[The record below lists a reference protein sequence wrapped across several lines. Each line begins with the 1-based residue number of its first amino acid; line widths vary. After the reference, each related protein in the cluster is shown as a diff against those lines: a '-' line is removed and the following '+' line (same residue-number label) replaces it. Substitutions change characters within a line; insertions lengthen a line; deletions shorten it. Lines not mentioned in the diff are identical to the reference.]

1 VLEHTTVP
9 SSLPREGECFCT
21 TNRRSIWTRR
31 RGRSSK
37 CAVGPASTEVAAA
50 HHQARSSIDFPSQLL
65 AVDEA
70 PRAAK
75 DDAAAILAPPNI
87 TAAAAKPHSSNSAS
101 MDDENDEEEEHD
113 DGPAA
118 GAATLHRTYSRPK
131 NACRKSFVNYNGSSS
146 YYMSNMSHDP
156 AAGSS
161 TRAAR
166 LPPYPYV
173 REPSI
178 PPLQHPL
185 SGAGRRSKK
194 QADK

>member
-1 VLEHTTVP
+1 VLKHTTVP
-9 SSLPREGECFCT
+9 SSLPREGEIFCT

-31 RGRSSK
+31 RVRSSK
-37 CAVGPASTEVAAA
+37 CAAGPASIEVAAA
-50 HHQARSSIDFPSQLL
+50 HHQARSSTDFLLQLL
-65 AVDEA
+65 AVYEA

-87 TAAAAKPHSSNSAS
+87 TAAAAKPPSSNSAS
-101 MDDENDEEEEHD
+101 MDDEDD

-131 NACRKSFVNYNGSSS
+131 NVCRKTFVNYNSSSS
-146 YYMSNMSHDP
+146 YYMSSKSHDL

-178 PPLQHPL
+178 APLQHPL

-194 QADK
+194 QADN

>member
-1 VLEHTTVP
+1 MLEHTTLP
-9 SSLPREGECFCT
+9 SSLPREGEMFCT

-31 RGRSSK
+31 RVRSSK
-37 CAVGPASTEVAAA
+37 CAAGLASTKVAAA
-50 HHQARSSIDFPSQLL
+50 HHQARSSTDFPSQLL

-70 PRAAK
+70 PRTAK

-87 TAAAAKPHSSNSAS
+87 TAAAAKPPSSNSAS
-101 MDDENDEEEEHD
+101 LDDEGDVEEERD

-118 GAATLHRTYSRPK
+118 GAATLHCTYSRPK
-131 NACRKSFVNYNGSSS
+131 NACRKSFVNYNNSSS
-146 YYMSNMSHDP
+146 YYMSSMSHDP
-156 AAGSS
+156 ASGSS
-161 TRAAR
+161 TRASR

-185 SGAGRRSKK
+185 LGAGRRSKK